1 MATANPFAEEN
12 LQPRAANDSRVA
24 VNPFSEE
31 ALQASE
37 KTVLRGSLLS
47 GQSAN
52 PDQTAEAVKLSRKT
66 GAPYEAIQANL
77 PEVQQ
82 GARLDDYEKM
92 LAGAPATRKFLTA
105 PQNAAM
111 ANDDVGNLTAF
122 EEAFAKALGA
132 GRAAYGRV
140 GETYRRPSG
149 QLRAN
154 ERSIAG
160 AFSEPVQRGLAQ
172 GDRGLTF
179 LLSEMGVLSNNP
191 AGIGVRLANQQREIE
206 RFPVPQ
212 DIEQGMTAISSAP
225 TMGDAAEA
233 ILGNPRAVFEVSL
246 QSLGASAPSLIGAVA
261 GSVLGPG
268 GTAAGAGLGSFAV
281 EYAAT
286 LQEVMA
292 EKGVNGRDPLAI
304 TGALG
309 NPDMM
314 SAAREKAIKRGIPIA
329 IFDALTAGVAGRL
342 LAGSK
347 GTIVSATTRAV
358 GELAVQAGGGAAGEA
373 IAQAVT
379 GEYKPGDILLEALA
393 EMPSAMVEV
402 PANIRS
408 ARARA
413 SQAEQSAAA
422 AENLA
427 KVAEAVKLR
436 ARDPESFAQ
445 FVNQVAES
453 SGDAPAEFYISSDTL
468 TNTLNQAGITMERLA
483 MVAPAVAA
491 QLRAASFVPG
501 ADIRVPVAEFAAAG
515 ADITIPLIDHLRET
529 PDAMSRAEAQ
539 EYLKTEG
546 DRIQG
551 DVEKELGKM
560 NSSIAARQDLD
571 KATARFEAE
580 LTSAGRFRPEV
591 NKAYAGMMGNFY
603 ATQAARAGMPLEDF
617 LQKYQLRVT
626 GKTGQGAQ
634 TLEQSVSDD
643 PQRWATYTADR
654 AKAPGEVIFS
664 SDEFQIEFK
673 PVAKDNPDG
682 MEAFQA
688 VGPDGSVIGTL
699 DIGKDGER
707 YKGAIQVAPANR
719 RQGIA
724 SALYREAEKKLGV
737 KLTPDTPHTADA
749 AAFWAQPNR
758 QFGEPNQSP
767 AQAGRAQ
774 AATNSIATTVE
785 RAQAA
790 VADFLGSDTL
800 PNGLGKV
807 VVTTAAD
814 IKATWEP
821 LIGRN
826 VQMESEGDAGA
837 AQAFYDPASKT
848 VFLIA
853 DNIRAGDEAAV
864 LAHELMHKHGQ
875 AALGKAGWD
884 KLHSV
889 INTWAN
895 SPEDSDERAVYQ
907 YASSKVRAVGEQL
920 SSQEMFPYAVEAALK
935 MGVQP
940 SKKAKAGTVSRWLN
954 DVQTAMKTA
963 WDKVTGKPEAF
974 DTQDLVNLAYGIAQ
988 MENPAL
994 AISQQGQAAINPVA
1008 VAQQSADP
1016 ETGLPQFAGSNG
1028 LFIGFAAPTER
1039 LEFIPTDDSLQM
1051 LNFVIMRDGQMIGS
1065 ADLLFEGDKLVSLYD
1080 IEVDKAGRGKGDG
1093 AAVIQTLLGA
1103 DPLRD
1108 VEISNIVESARGF
1121 WESVGV
1127 PTQNLGPGEAY
1138 DGTLNWQTYTDSRA
1152 GQRAA
1157 RGNDD
1162 GSTGTVRGA
1171 DTSAAGPGQSGD
1183 GQADNRLNQ
1192 SAVDQTATPAFL
1204 KWFGDSKV
1212 VDDAGKPLVVYH
1224 GTTAEFSEFKTETEM
1239 GAHFGTAPQANSMA
1253 ISSGNVMPSFLS
1265 LKNPLRMRDR
1275 GDFSPGMTVEQLADL
1290 GVKPKDGSG
1299 FPSFAQLDAMTVA
1312 DATKQLQAI
1321 IEANGYDGIVYL
1333 NRREGL
1339 GTTAN
1344 DPEPSA
1350 LEFDDFTDAQFK
1362 QTFPGAADSYIAFR
1376 PEQIKSAI
1384 GNNGDF
1390 NPANPNIL
1398 NQPAFHG
1405 SPHDFERF
1413 STDNIGSGE
1422 GAQAYGWGLYFAEN
1436 KGIAEGYH
1444 KSLSLKVA
1452 HVNGEVPE
1460 RGTLRWEAANMI
1472 ASKGY
1477 DAALDQATKSAEFK
1491 FLTPAG
1497 REQAAKVR
1505 DEIVALKDAEVKD
1518 KSSGGVYEVDIPDE
1532 AVANMLLWDKPLSE
1546 QPEAVQKALATI
1558 DPDQWDVSGDDY
1570 DPNQT
1575 GQWAYMAL
1583 AAGNSKRFGSMKIAS
1598 QTLAKAGVP
1607 GIKYLDGGS
1616 RAGGDGNYNLVV
1628 FDDSIVK
1635 LTHKDGSPV
1644 TTAERNEYLQSAQS
1658 GNQAPRATL
1667 NFASDITQAP
1677 SVIALLEG
1685 ADLSSFLHESGH
1697 FFLEVQ
1703 ADLAARIQLRMSF
1716 GDTVSEAERGIVDD
1730 MNTLLAWF
1738 GVTDMPEASA
1748 LDQWAL
1754 KTLEERREAHETF
1767 ARGFERYAMEGK
1779 APTQELAGLFNK
1791 FRSWLISVYQKL
1803 ASLNVNLTDDVR
1815 AVMDRMLASDEAIA
1829 EAQAARNMGPLF
1841 QSPEQAGM
1849 TPAEYDTYQF
1859 LGERATAAAS
1869 EELDARLMK
1878 DMKWLS
1884 RAKSKAIKAAQE
1896 EAAQLRRDTEIEVR
1910 REVMAQPIYQAWQIL
1925 TGKGLTAEDR
1935 LAANKKRGK
1944 SNTLNPAVDN
1954 LFEAIANLGG
1964 LDKAQVQAAWGVEDK
1979 LESGLFGK
1987 PVLRVEGGRSIE
1999 GMIERLVE
2007 EGYILPGRNGMTDA
2021 EQFEALF
2028 DDQRR
2033 GVDRYSV
2040 EKEFSASQEDA
2051 PIEGVDL
2058 TNRFA
2063 KLNTTELQRR
2073 YGMKDDAVWRILSE
2087 RRMTN
2092 DTGLDPDLLAESI
2105 PGGGFTSG
2113 DELVRKLAAAPP
2125 PAQVIAEQ
2133 TDQRMMERYGDIT
2146 SAEALSQAADEAV
2159 HNELRARVIATELKA
2174 LQKAGQVLTGDRNTT
2189 SVLAKAAKEYAAQVI
2204 ARQRVRDLR
2213 PSQYTA
2219 AEGRSAKL
2227 AEQALGKD
2235 MAEAALHKRN
2245 QLINNYAARA
2255 AYDAQDEVK
2264 AMQAYFRKFDKRRDS
2279 IDPGY
2284 QDQIEALLE
2293 RFDFKPA
2300 SLKAIDK
2307 RKSFA
2312 AWYEEA
2318 AAGDNPPDVPEYL
2331 LDEAS
2336 RKSYKDMTVEELRGL
2351 RDTVKQ
2357 IEHQGRL
2364 KNKLLLA
2371 RDQRDFDAAATAM
2384 ANSIVENGGEAR
2396 EVNLEGPN
2404 PVTDWFAGVAASH
2417 RKLASLFRQMDGNKD
2432 DGPMYD
2438 LIGRGMNERGTM
2450 EDVMVEKATVALR
2463 DIYAPLMKMRGGIT
2477 GARSKLY
2484 IPEIDASLTRGG
2496 RLAVALN
2503 WGNEANR
2510 QRIMDGDKWSAGQVQ
2525 AILKTLTP
2533 VELKFVNDVWAYI
2546 DSYWE
2551 DIAAKEKRLTGV
2563 APEKVQ
2569 AQPFAQMAADGTEV
2583 QMRGGY
2589 YPLKYDTDRS
2599 DRADTQEA
2607 AQAAKEMMQGVMTR
2621 STTRRGHTKER
2632 LKEVKRAVRKD
2643 LNVIT
2648 QHITQVTHDL
2658 AWHEWLIDTNKLLQD
2673 NRVVS
2678 AIRDHYGPKVL
2689 KTIRDD
2695 VMGIATADVV
2705 PQTDIDKALLTL
2717 RGNVTRATMGA
2728 SITTAFLQPFGL
2740 TQSMVRIGPQHVLR
2754 GMARWGGDAVR
2765 MENTVEWIRDKS
2777 EFMRL
2782 RSKTFNK
2789 ELREIRG
2796 SVAGKSATMRVV
2808 DAGLFALMQKMQLVA
2823 DVPTWI
2829 GQYEKSTA
2837 EGLDEAAAVAM
2848 ADRAVLESQG
2858 GGATKDLAEV
2868 QRKHPMLTQFYSYFS
2883 VTLNL
2888 AAEQTAATDF
2898 KNPAAV
2904 AGWLGDMALLMVIP
2918 AILPS
2923 FIMFALKG
2931 GDEDDEKGWAKRI
2944 AEWQLGYLM
2953 GTIVGVR
2960 ELSGAVSGFDYAGPP
2975 VGRIIADLG
2984 KAGKQ
2989 TAQGEL
2995 DEPAV
3000 MAYIKLMG
3008 TAFGIPITQA
3018 LRSYKGWKAWD
3029 EGQEGA
3035 GPQSVLFGPPPRD

>member
-1 MATANPFAEEN
+1 MANPYAIDQI
-12 LQPRAANDSRVA
+12 QPPAANDSG
-24 VNPFSEE
+24 NPYAISTIKADEST
-31 ALQASE
+31 A
-37 KTVLRGSLLS
+37 LRGSLLS

-52 PDQTAEAVKLSRKT
+52 PDQTAEAVQLSRKT
-66 GAPYEAIQANL
+66 GSPYEAIQANL

-82 GARLDDYEKM
+82 GERLDAYEKM
-92 LAGAPATRKFLTA
+92 LAGAPATRRFLTA

-111 ANDDVGNLTAF
+111 ANDDVGGLTAVEQAIRDF
-122 EEAFAKALGA
+122 MGGGVMKRGAPGKTGNDKALQFLSNTGSAAVSGLQDASA
-132 GRAAYGRV
+132 GV
-140 GETYRRPSG
+140 
-149 QLRAN
+149 
-154 ERSIAG
+154 
-160 AFSEPVQRGLAQ
+160 VGLAQ
-172 GDRGLTF
+172 ASFDMLAPALDPLTGTVLPENPLRRAAAGLSSYRQGIEAQAKANTPKT
-179 LLSEMGVLSNNP
+179 EGVVEGGFFS
-191 AGIGVRLANQQREIE
+191 GIKSLATNVAALPLAL
-206 RFPVPQ
+206 FPGG
-212 DIEQGMTAISSAP
+212 QGAALTAMTAPVGGGAYGEARDKGLNPGQAAVYGGSQAVIEYATEKLPLSKLIGDVKAGTPFFKTLAKQIALEVPGEQLATVLQDLNEWAVLNPEKPFKSYLEERPNAAAQTLIATIVGAGGQVAVMSAVQNVLDK
-225 TMGDAAEA
+225 TENA
-233 ILGNPRAVFEVSL
+233 SL
-246 QSLGASAPSLIGAVA
+246 QRTRAQEA
-261 GSVLGPG
+261 
-268 GTAAGAGLGSFAV
+268 AAGAEGIVKAV
-281 EYAAT
+281 EAAKLAT
-286 LQEVMA
+286 REPASFQE
-292 EKGVNGRDPLAI
+292 
-304 TGALG
+304 
-309 NPDMM
+309 
-314 SAAREKAIKRGIPIA
+314 
-329 IFDALTAGVAGRL
+329 
-342 LAGSK
+342 
-347 GTIVSATTRAV
+347 
-358 GELAVQAGGGAAGEA
+358 
-373 IAQAVT
+373 
-379 GEYKPGDILLEALA
+379 
-393 EMPSAMVEV
+393 
-402 PANIRS
+402 
-408 ARARA
+408 
-413 SQAEQSAAA
+413 
-422 AENLA
+422 
-427 KVAEAVKLR
+427 
-436 ARDPESFAQ
+436 
-445 FVNQVAES
+445 FVNQVAEDS
-453 SGDAPAEFYISSDTL
+453 DTPTELFIDATTL
-468 TNTLNQAGITMERLA
+468 TNTLNQAGITMERLQ

-515 ADITIPLIDHLRET
+515 ADITTPLIDHLRET

-546 DRIQG
+546 DRIQA
-551 DVEKELGKM
+551 DVETELGKM
-560 NSSIAARQDLD
+560 GNSIAARQDID

-603 ATQAARAGMPLEDF
+603 AAQAARAGMPLVDF
-617 LQKYQLRVT
+617 LNKYQLRVT
-626 GKTGQGAQ
+626 SKTGQGAQ
-634 TLEQSVSDD
+634 TLEQ
-643 PQRWATYTADR
+643 
-654 AKAPGEVIFS
+654 GS
-664 SDEFQIEFK
+664 S
-673 PVAKDNPDG
+673 
-682 MEAFQA
+682 
-688 VGPDGSVIGTL
+688 
-699 DIGKDGER
+699 
-707 YKGAIQVAPANR
+707 
-719 RQGIA
+719 
-724 SALYREAEKKLGV
+724 
-737 KLTPDTPHTADA
+737 
-749 AAFWAQPNR
+749 
-758 QFGEPNQSP
+758 
-767 AQAGRAQ
+767 
-774 AATNSIATTVE
+774 TVQ

-800 PNGLGKV
+800 PNELGR
-807 VVTTAAD
+807 VVTATAAD

-821 LIGRN
+821 LIRRN

-895 SPEDSDERAVYQ
+895 APEDSDERAVYQ

-974 DTQDLVNLAYGIAQ
+974 GTQDLVNLAYGIAQ

-994 AISQQGQAAINPVA
+994 APESRGLAAINPVA
-1008 VAQQSADP
+1008 GESLDVPGVLLELGKLESLFQYPKSDSKDIETIAADKGLQVTAVDRNAAESKEWMLANTTPEGAQSWMVTLPAGQKATVVQDGQQVYINVSAVG
-1016 ETGLPQFAGSNG
+1016 EGNGGSAVYDLAANYAANNG
-1028 LFIGFAAPTER
+1028 LTFIGDPNGVSPAAMRRR
-1039 LEFIPTDDSLQM
+1039 LENMLSSAVKYGTTDHLQPHPDQLAGNPEIGVPALKWTDGDTEGNILSM
-1051 LNFVIMRDGQMIGS
+1051 VEASVAATESTNPVATQNVSFDPASQSFVDGDNNPLDA
-1065 ADLLFEGDKLVSLYD
+1065 ADLRAMLDFDERTPGTGQAGVATLQRNALF
-1080 IEVDKAGRGKGDG
+1080 R
-1093 AAVIQTLLGA
+1093 TLLSGPDARRAFLDAVRGQSGEAGA
-1103 DPLRD
+1103 GAGATRGTFYQG
-1108 VEISNIVESARGF
+1108 VESAG
-1121 WESVGV
+1121 
-1127 PTQNLGPGEAY
+1127 
-1138 DGTLNWQTYTDSRA
+1138 
-1152 GQRAA
+1152 
-1157 RGNDD
+1157 
-1162 GSTGTVRGA
+1162 
-1171 DTSAAGPGQSGD
+1171 
-1183 GQADNRLNQ
+1183 
-1192 SAVDQTATPAFL
+1192 
-1204 KWFGDSKV
+1204 
-1212 VDDAGKPLVVYH
+1212 
-1224 GTTAEFSEFKTETEM
+1224 
-1239 GAHFGTAPQANSMA
+1239 
-1253 ISSGNVMPSFLS
+1253 
-1265 LKNPLRMRDR
+1265 
-1275 GDFSPGMTVEQLADL
+1275 
-1290 GVKPKDGSG
+1290 
-1299 FPSFAQLDAMTVA
+1299 
-1312 DATKQLQAI
+1312 
-1321 IEANGYDGIVYL
+1321 
-1333 NRREGL
+1333 
-1339 GTTAN
+1339 
-1344 DPEPSA
+1344 
-1350 LEFDDFTDAQFK
+1350 
-1362 QTFPGAADSYIAFR
+1362 
-1376 PEQIKSAI
+1376 
-1384 GNNGDF
+1384 
-1390 NPANPNIL
+1390 
-1398 NQPAFHG
+1398 
-1405 SPHDFERF
+1405 
-1413 STDNIGSGE
+1413 
-1422 GAQAYGWGLYFAEN
+1422 
-1436 KGIAEGYH
+1436 
-1444 KSLSLKVA
+1444 
-1452 HVNGEVPE
+1452 
-1460 RGTLRWEAANMI
+1460 
-1472 ASKGY
+1472 
-1477 DAALDQATKSAEFK
+1477 
-1491 FLTPAG
+1491 
-1497 REQAAKVR
+1497 
-1505 DEIVALKDAEVKD
+1505 
-1518 KSSGGVYEVDIPDE
+1518 
-1532 AVANMLLWDKPLSE
+1532 
-1546 QPEAVQKALATI
+1546 
-1558 DPDQWDVSGDDY
+1558 
-1570 DPNQT
+1570 
-1575 GQWAYMAL
+1575 
-1583 AAGNSKRFGSMKIAS
+1583 
-1598 QTLAKAGVP
+1598 
-1607 GIKYLDGGS
+1607 
-1616 RAGGDGNYNLVV
+1616 
-1628 FDDSIVK
+1628 
-1635 LTHKDGSPV
+1635 
-1644 TTAERNEYLQSAQS
+1644 
-1658 GNQAPRATL
+1658 APRATL

-1703 ADLAARIQLRMSF
+1703 ADLATRIQTQISA
-1716 GDTVSEAERGIVDD
+1716 GASVSEAERGIVDD

-1748 LDQWAL
+1748 LDQWAM

-1767 ARGFERYAMEGK
+1767 ARGFERYAMEGR

-1791 FRSWLISVYQKL
+1791 FRSWLVSIYQKL
-1803 ASLNVNLTDDVR
+1803 ANLNVTLTDDVR
-1815 AVMDRMLASDEAIA
+1815 GVMDRMLASDEAIA

-1849 TPAEYDTYQF
+1849 TPKEYDTYQF

-1884 RAKSKAIKAAQE
+1884 RAKSKAIKAAQA
-1896 EAAQLRRDTEIEVR
+1896 EADDIRRDTEREVR
-1910 REVMAQPIYQAWQIL
+1910 AEVMAQPVYQVWQLL
-1925 TGKGLTAEDR
+1925 TGKSTKAMEQPEALTEYQKESADHKAKREEAEDEAGKAAR
-1935 LAANKKRGK
+1935 AAMLADQTELKGLARGQFIAKNKRQIDINVQQAMLEWDQK
-1944 SNTLNPAVDN
+1944 NPA
-1954 LFEAIANLGG
+1954 
-1964 LDKAQVQAAWGVEDK
+1964 
-1979 LESGLFGK
+1979 
-1987 PVLRVEGGRSIE
+1987 PVRPATA
-1999 GMIERLVE
+1999 
-2007 EGYILPGRNGMTDA
+2007 Y
-2021 EQFEALF
+2021 
-2028 DDQRR
+2028 
-2033 GVDRYSV
+2033 
-2040 EKEFSASQEDA
+2040 EDA
-2051 PIEGVDL
+2051 APGFE
-2058 TNRFA
+2058 TT
-2063 KLNTTELQRR
+2063 KLNTDELKKR
-2073 YGMKDDAVWRILSE
+2073 YGTGEKAIWRILSE
-2087 RRMTN
+2087 RRMTSSEGM
-2092 DTGLDPDLLAESI
+2092 DAEVLAGAE
-2105 PGGGFTSG
+2105 GFSSG
-2113 DELVRKLAAAPP
+2113 DEMIQKLAAAIPP
-2125 PAQVIAEQ
+2125 EQLIAEEV
-2133 TDQRMMERYGDIT
+2133 DQRMMERYGDIT
-2146 SAEALSQAADEAV
+2146 SPEALSQAADEAV

-2219 AEGRSAKL
+2219 AEARSAKL

-2279 IDPGY
+2279 IDAGY

-2300 SLKAIDK
+2300 SLKAIDE
-2307 RKSFA
+2307 RKTLA
-2312 AWYEEA
+2312 AWYAEQEA
-2318 AAGDNPPDVPEYL
+2318 LGITPDIPEKL
-2331 LDEAS
+2331 LDEARRQS
-2336 RKSYKDMTVEELRGL
+2336 FKDMTVEELRGL

-2357 IEHQGRL
+2357 IEHMGRNL
-2364 KNKLLLA
+2364 KVLTTVKGRIA
-2371 RDQRDFDAAATAM
+2371 FDKVADEIAKTV
-2384 ANSIVENGGEAR
+2384 IDNGGAAR
-2396 EVNLEGPN
+2396 KVQLEGPN
-2404 PVTDWFAGVAASH
+2404 PVVDWFAGVAASH

-2432 DGPMYD
+2432 DGPLYEY
-2438 LIGRGMNERGTM
+2438 IGRAMNERGTM
-2450 EDVMVEKATVALR
+2450 EDVAVEKATVALR
-2463 DIYAPLMKMRGGIT
+2463 EIYAPILKLRGGIT
-2477 GARSKLY
+2477 GFRSKVY
-2484 IPEIDASLTRGG
+2484 IDEIKTSLTRGG

-2563 APEKVQ
+2563 EPEKVQ
-2569 AQPFAQMAADGTEV
+2569 PLPFTQMAADGTEV

-2607 AQAAKEMMQGVMTR
+2607 AQAAKEMMQGVLTR

-2658 AWHEWLIDTNKLLQD
+2658 AWHEWLIDTNKLLKD
-2673 NRVVS
+2673 ERVVS

-2695 VMGIATADVV
+2695 VLGIATADVV
-2705 PQTDIDKALLTL
+2705 PQDSVDKALLLL
-2717 RGNVTRATMGA
+2717 RSNVTRATMGA

-2740 TQSMVRIGPQHVLR
+2740 TQSMVRIGPKHVLR
-2754 GMARWGGDAVR
+2754 GMARWGGDAAR
-2765 MENTVEWIRDKS
+2765 MENTVEWIRGKS

-2823 DVPTWI
+2823 DVPTWV
-2829 GQYEKSTA
+2829 GQYEKSLA

-2923 FIMFALKG
+2923 MIMYGLKG
-2931 GDEDDEKGWAKRI
+2931 GDDDDEKGWAKRI

-2953 GTIVGVR
+2953 GTVVGIR

-2975 VGRIIADLG
+2975 VSRIVSDIG

-3000 MAYIKLMG
+3000 MAYIRLMG
-3008 TAFGIPITQA
+3008 TAFGIPVTQA
-3018 LRSYKGWKAWD
+3018 MRSYKGWKAWD

>member
-1 MATANPFAEEN
+1 MANPYALEQID
-12 LQPRAANDSRVA
+12 QPAANDAAGDNPYAIRAIESDSRT
-24 VNPFSEE
+24 
-31 ALQASE
+31 Q
-37 KTVLRGSLLS
+37 LRGSLLS

-52 PDQTAEAVKLSRKT
+52 PDQTAEAVKLARKT
-66 GAPYEAIQANL
+66 GSPYEAIQANL

-82 GARLDDYEKM
+82 GARLDEYEKM
-92 LAGAPATRKFLTA
+92 LAGAPATRRFMTV

-111 ANDDVGNLTAF
+111 GNDDVGPLT
-122 EEAFAKALGA
+122 EVEKAIRSFMDGGPRKLPRARSAVMNSQEYSAEVRRVLADNPALDETTARALVMNGA
-132 GRAAYGRV
+132 MVDNQMPR
-140 GETYRRPSG
+140 
-149 QLRAN
+149 
-154 ERSIAG
+154 AG
-160 AFSEPVQRGLAQ
+160 AVRG
-172 GDRGLTF
+172 
-179 LLSEMGVLSNNP
+179 P
-191 AGIGVRLANQQREIE
+191 
-206 RFPVPQ
+206 
-212 DIEQGMTAISSAP
+212 
-225 TMGDAAEA
+225 EA
-233 ILGNPRAVFEVSL
+233 STGSVVS
-246 QSLGASAPSLIGAVA
+246 GLIGAARRMPETFDRQLGYIAADILGLDQTQNRNRLAALETRNVSGTPAFETATGQGLYAGGVSTIQNAPGIALSIATGSPAPALTLAGVQSSVPAYSKYRERGASGGMAAVGALSEGAVEVA
-261 GSVLGPG
+261 TELLPMQSLLKVFGKGGQGAAMQFLKSQFQEQWTEQIATVAQDAIDTAIANPNKTWAEYVAERPG
-268 GTAAGAGLGSFAV
+268 AAYQTFLATLVQTGAVTIAHTAAQKV
-281 EYAAT
+281 
-286 LQEVMA
+286 
-292 EKGVNGRDPLAI
+292 
-304 TGALG
+304 TGA
-309 NPDMM
+309 
-314 SAAREKAIKRGIPIA
+314 A
-329 IFDALTAGVAGRL
+329 F
-342 LAGSK
+342 
-347 GTIVSATTRAV
+347 TRN
-358 GELAVQAGGGAAGEA
+358 EEA
-373 IAQAVT
+373 NRA
-379 GEYKPGDILLEALA
+379 EEA
-393 EMPSAMVEV
+393 
-402 PANIRS
+402 
-408 ARARA
+408 
-413 SQAEQSAAA
+413 AAA
-422 AENLA
+422 AENIVKA
-427 KVAEAVKLR
+427 VAASKLVT
-436 ARDPESFAQ
+436 RDAESFQ
-445 FVNQVAES
+445 EFVNQVAE
-453 SGDAPAEFYISSDTL
+453 DSDTPTELFIDATAL

-515 ADITIPLIDHLRET
+515 ADITTPLIDHLRET
-529 PDAMSRAEAQ
+529 PTSPSRAEARK
-539 EYLKTEG
+539 YLATEG
-546 DRIQG
+546 AQILA
-551 DVEKELGKM
+551 DVEAELGKL
-560 NSSIAARQDLD
+560 SKDVTFRQQMDSV
-571 KATARFEAE
+571 TARFEAE
-580 LTSAGRFRPEV
+580 LNAAGRYRPEV
-591 NKAYAGMMGNFY
+591 NKAFATFMGNYY
-603 ATQAARAGMPLEDF
+603 AVQAARAGMPLEDF
-617 LQKYQLRVT
+617 LNKYQLRVT

-634 TLEQSVSDD
+634 TLEQ
-643 PQRWATYTADR
+643 
-654 AKAPGEVIFS
+654 G
-664 SDEFQIEFK
+664 
-673 PVAKDNPDG
+673 
-682 MEAFQA
+682 
-688 VGPDGSVIGTL
+688 GTL
-699 DIGKDGER
+699 DTVRAQWDAAGIRNSISEKDGTIELGQIIVPEGAR
-707 YKGAIQVAPANR
+707 GAGAGTQAMQQLLAYADATGQRVVLTPSADFGGTKSRLVKFYKGLGFVENKGRSKDFTTRATMI
-719 RQGIA
+719 
-724 SALYREAEKKLGV
+724 REPKGTL
-737 KLTPDTPHTADA
+737 
-749 AAFWAQPNR
+749 AQ
-758 QFGEPNQSP
+758 S
-767 AQAGRAQ
+767 GRAQ

-800 PNGLGKV
+800 PNALGR
-807 VVTTAAD
+807 VVTASAAD

-864 LAHELMHKHGQ
+864 LTHELMHKHGQ

-884 KLHSV
+884 KLHGV
-889 INTWAN
+889 ISTWAN
-895 SPEDSDERAVYQ
+895 APEDSDERAVYQ

-920 SSQEMFPYAVEAALK
+920 SSQEMFPYAVEAAIK

-974 DTQDLVNLAYGIAQ
+974 GTQDLVNLAYGIAQ

-994 AISQQGQAAINPVA
+994 APGQRAKAAINPVA

-1016 ETGLPQFAGSNG
+1016 DTGLPQFAGSNG

-1065 ADLLFEGDKLVSLYD
+1065 ADLLFEGDKLAALYD
-1080 IEVDKAGRGKGDG
+1080 IELDASGRGKGDG

-1108 VEISNIVESARGF
+1108 VNISNIVESARGF

-1138 DGTLNWQTYTDSRA
+1138 DGTLNWQTYTESRA
-1152 GQRAA
+1152 GKRAA
-1157 RGNDD
+1157 RGNDGD
-1162 GSTGTVRGA
+1162 GAGAVRSAEPG
-1171 DTSAAGPGQSGD
+1171 AAGPGQSGD

-1192 SAVDQTATPAFL
+1192 SAVDQTATPQFK
-1204 KWFGDSKV
+1204 KWFGDSV
-1212 VDDAGKPLVVYH
+1212 VTDTGTATGSPLVVYH
-1224 GTTAEFSEFKTETEM
+1224 GTTGDITQFDAKRRGENTGAQSAGMGFFFTDDTQTAESYANFAATSARVAALVREAEAAEKRGNWDLYDQKVTEYEALDASFNDSQNRLA
-1239 GAHFGTAPQANSMA
+1239 GQNVLPVYLA
-1253 ISSGNVMPSFLS
+1253 IQ
-1265 LKNPLRMRDR
+1265 NPL
-1275 GDFSPGMTVEQLADL
+1275 V
-1290 GVKPKDGSG
+1290 V
-1299 FPSFAQLDAMTVA
+1299 
-1312 DATKQLQAI
+1312 
-1321 IEANGYDGIVYL
+1321 
-1333 NRREGL
+1333 
-1339 GTTAN
+1339 
-1344 DPEPSA
+1344 
-1350 LEFDDFTDAQFK
+1350 DAQGENAEGFDIPAAIK
-1362 QTFPGAADSYIAFR
+1362 KAMRGKHDGVVIQNLDDAAGLSNRPATHYVIFNPGA
-1376 PEQIKSAI
+1376 IKSAV
-1384 GNNGDF
+1384 GNDGNFD
-1390 NPANPNIL
+1390 PTNPNIV
-1398 NQPAFHG
+1398 NQ
-1405 SPHDFERF
+1405 
-1413 STDNIGSGE
+1413 GE
-1422 GAQAYGWGLYFAEN
+1422 G
-1436 KGIAEGYH
+1436 
-1444 KSLSLKVA
+1444 
-1452 HVNGEVPE
+1452 
-1460 RGTLRWEAANMI
+1460 
-1472 ASKGY
+1472 
-1477 DAALDQATKSAEFK
+1477 
-1491 FLTPAG
+1491 
-1497 REQAAKVR
+1497 
-1505 DEIVALKDAEVKD
+1505 
-1518 KSSGGVYEVDIPDE
+1518 
-1532 AVANMLLWDKPLSE
+1532 
-1546 QPEAVQKALATI
+1546 
-1558 DPDQWDVSGDDY
+1558 
-1570 DPNQT
+1570 
-1575 GQWAYMAL
+1575 
-1583 AAGNSKRFGSMKIAS
+1583 
-1598 QTLAKAGVP
+1598 
-1607 GIKYLDGGS
+1607 
-1616 RAGGDGNYNLVV
+1616 
-1628 FDDSIVK
+1628 
-1635 LTHKDGSPV
+1635 
-1644 TTAERNEYLQSAQS
+1644 
-1658 GNQAPRATL
+1658 APRATL

-1716 GDTVSEAERGIVDD
+1716 GDTVSEAERGIVAD

-1748 LDQWAL
+1748 LDQWAM

-1791 FRSWLISVYQKL
+1791 FRSWLVSIYQKL
-1803 ASLNVNLTDDVR
+1803 ASLNVTLTDDVR
-1815 AVMDRMLASDEAIA
+1815 GVMDRMLASDQAIA

-1925 TGKGLTAEDR
+1925 TGKGLNAEDR
-1935 LAANKKRGK
+1935 LLAEKAKGK
-1944 SNTLNPAVDN
+1944 AQTLDPAVDN
-1954 LFEAIANLGG
+1954 LFAAIAKLGG
-1964 LDKAQVQAAWGVEDK
+1964 LDKGQAQTQWGVEDK
-1979 LESGLFGK
+1979 LESGVFGA
-1987 PVLRVEGGRSIE
+1987 PVLRVEGGLGIDA
-1999 GMIERLVE
+1999 MAERLVE
-2007 EGYILPGRNGMTDA
+2007 EGYLMPDTGGRADLAKFA
-2021 EQFEALF
+2021 ELF

-2040 EKEFSASQEDA
+2040 QYEFNLDQDGA
-2051 PIEGVDL
+2051 PIEAVDL

-2063 KLNTTELQRR
+2063 KLNTEELRRR
-2073 YGMKDDAVWRILSE
+2073 YGTAPDAVWRILSE

-2125 PAQVIAEQ
+2125 PRQVIEEEV
-2133 TDQRMMERYGDIT
+2133 DQRMMERYGDIT

-2174 LQKAGQVLTGDRNTT
+2174 LQKAGQVLSGDRNTT

-2219 AEGRSAKL
+2219 AEARSAKL

-2264 AMQAYFRKFDKRRDS
+2264 AMQVYFRKFDKRRDS
-2279 IDPGY
+2279 IDAGY

-2312 AWYEEA
+2312 AWYEEQ

-2331 LDEAS
+2331 LDEAG

-2384 ANSIVENGGEAR
+2384 ANSIVEHGGEAR

-2463 DIYAPLMKMRGGIT
+2463 DIYAPLMKLRGGIT

-2563 APEKVQ
+2563 EPEKVQ
-2569 AQPFAQMAADGTEV
+2569 PLPFTQMAADGTEV

-2648 QHITQVTHDL
+2648 QHVTQVTHDL
-2658 AWHEWLIDTNKLLQD
+2658 AWHEWLIDTNKLLKD
-2673 NRVVS
+2673 ERVVS
-2678 AIRDHYGPKVL
+2678 AIRDYYGPKVL

-2695 VMGIATADVV
+2695 VLGIATADVV
-2705 PQTDIDKALLTL
+2705 PQTDVDKALLSL

-2754 GMARWGGDAVR
+2754 GIARWGGDAAR
-2765 MENTVEWIRDKS
+2765 MENTVEWIRGKS

-2782 RSKTFNK
+2782 RAKTFNK

-2918 AILPS
+2918 AILPA
-2923 FIMFALKG
+2923 FIMHALKGG
-2931 GDEDDEKGWAKRI
+2931 GDEDDEKDWAKRI
-2944 AEWQLGYLM
+2944 AQWQLGYLM
-2953 GTIVGVR
+2953 GTVVGVR

-2975 VGRIIADLG
+2975 VGRIIADIG

-2989 TAQGEL
+2989 TAQGEV

-3000 MAYIKLMG
+3000 MAYIRLMG
-3008 TAFGIPITQA
+3008 TAFGIPTVQA

>member
-1 MATANPFAEEN
+1 MANPYALEQIE
-12 LQPRAANDSRVA
+12 QPAAANDSG
-24 VNPFSEE
+24 NPYALGTIE
-31 ALQASE
+31 ADSRTQ
-37 KTVLRGSLLS
+37 LRGSLLS

-66 GAPYEAIQANL
+66 GSPYEAIQANL

-111 ANDDVGNLTAF
+111 ANDDVGGLTAVEQAIRDF
-122 EEAFAKALGA
+122 MGGGGARIRRPDNLVMNSPEYAAAVRRARIDNPALDDDAARSLVMNGAMVDNQMPRAGAVRGPEASTGTVLSGLAGAAGRMPETFSEQLGYIAADVLGLDKTQVRNRLANLETRNISGTPQFDTETGRGLYAGGVSTIQNAPGLALSIATGNPAIGLGMSGAQSAVPAYSKYRERGASGTMAAVGALGEGAVEVATELLPMQSLLKVFGKGGAGAATQFLKSQFQEQWTEQIATVAQDAIDTAIANPNKTWGEFVAERPGAAYQTFLATLVQTGAVTIAHTAAQKIA
-132 GRAAYGRV
+132 GRAFNSTESA
-140 GETYRRPSG
+140 T
-149 QLRAN
+149 RA
-154 ERSIAG
+154 E
-160 AFSEPVQRGLAQ
+160 
-172 GDRGLTF
+172 
-179 LLSEMGVLSNNP
+179 
-191 AGIGVRLANQQREIE
+191 
-206 RFPVPQ
+206 
-212 DIEQGMTAISSAP
+212 
-225 TMGDAAEA
+225 EA
-233 ILGNPRAVFEVSL
+233 
-246 QSLGASAPSLIGAVA
+246 
-261 GSVLGPG
+261 
-268 GTAAGAGLGSFAV
+268 AAGAES
-281 EYAAT
+281 
-286 LQEVMA
+286 
-292 EKGVNGRDPLAI
+292 
-304 TGALG
+304 
-309 NPDMM
+309 
-314 SAAREKAIKRGIPIA
+314 
-329 IFDALTAGVAGRL
+329 LT
-342 LAGSK
+342 K
-347 GTIVSATTRAV
+347 
-358 GELAVQAGGGAAGEA
+358 
-373 IAQAVT
+373 
-379 GEYKPGDILLEALA
+379 LA
-393 EMPSAMVEV
+393 E
-402 PANIRS
+402 
-408 ARARA
+408 A
-413 SQAEQSAAA
+413 S
-422 AENLA
+422 
-427 KVAEAVKLR
+427 KLR
-436 ARDPESFAQ
+436 ARDPESFAA
-445 FVNQVAES
+445 FVNQVAED
-453 SGDAPAEFYISSDTL
+453 GDVPAELFIDGDTL

-515 ADITIPLIDHLRET
+515 ADITTPLIDHLRET

-546 DRIQG
+546 DRIQA
-551 DVEKELGKM
+551 DVETELGKM
-560 NSSIAARQDLD
+560 GSSIAARQDLD

-654 AKAPGEVIFS
+654 AKAPGEVIFA
-664 SDEFQIEFK
+664 SDKFQIEFK
-673 PVAKDNPDG
+673 PAAKDNPYG
-682 MEAFQA
+682 MDALQA
-688 VGPDGSVIGTL
+688 VGPDGKVIGTL
-699 DIGKDGER
+699 DVGKDGNR
-707 YKGAIQVAPANR
+707 YKGVIQVAPANR

-737 KLTPDTPHTADA
+737 KFTPDTPHTADA

-758 QFGEPNQSP
+758 QFGEQTQSL

-800 PNGLGKV
+800 PNALGR
-807 VVTTAAD
+807 VVTATADD

-884 KLHSV
+884 KLHGV
-889 INTWAN
+889 ISTWAN
-895 SPEDSDERAVYQ
+895 APEDSDERAVYQ

-935 MGVQP
+935 MGLQP

-974 DTQDLVNLAYGIAQ
+974 GTQDLVNLAYGIAQ

-994 AISQQGQAAINPVA
+994 VPGQRAQAAINPVA

-1016 ETGLPQFAGSNG
+1016 ETGLPQFAGSKG

-1039 LEFIPTDDSLQM
+1039 LEFIPTDDSRQM

-1065 ADLLFEGDKLVSLYD
+1065 ADLLFEGDKLAALYD
-1080 IEVDKAGRGKGDG
+1080 IELDAAGRGQGDG
-1093 AAVIQTLLGA
+1093 AAVIQTLMGA

-1108 VEISNIVESARGF
+1108 VEISNIVESARNF

-1127 PTQNLGPGEAY
+1127 PTQNLAPGEAY
-1138 DGTLNWQTYTDSRA
+1138 DGTLNWQTYLDSRA

-1157 RGNDD
+1157 RAND
-1162 GSTGTVRGA
+1162 GAGAGTVPGA
-1171 DTSAAGPGQSGD
+1171 EAGATGPGQSGD
-1183 GQADNRLNQ
+1183 GQAGNRLNQ
-1192 SAVDQTATPAFL
+1192 
-1204 KWFGDSKV
+1204 
-1212 VDDAGKPLVVYH
+1212 
-1224 GTTAEFSEFKTETEM
+1224 
-1239 GAHFGTAPQANSMA
+1239 
-1253 ISSGNVMPSFLS
+1253 
-1265 LKNPLRMRDR
+1265 
-1275 GDFSPGMTVEQLADL
+1275 
-1290 GVKPKDGSG
+1290 
-1299 FPSFAQLDAMTVA
+1299 
-1312 DATKQLQAI
+1312 
-1321 IEANGYDGIVYL
+1321 
-1333 NRREGL
+1333 
-1339 GTTAN
+1339 
-1344 DPEPSA
+1344 
-1350 LEFDDFTDAQFK
+1350 
-1362 QTFPGAADSYIAFR
+1362 
-1376 PEQIKSAI
+1376 
-1384 GNNGDF
+1384 
-1390 NPANPNIL
+1390 
-1398 NQPAFHG
+1398 
-1405 SPHDFERF
+1405 
-1413 STDNIGSGE
+1413 GE
-1422 GAQAYGWGLYFAEN
+1422 G
-1436 KGIAEGYH
+1436 
-1444 KSLSLKVA
+1444 
-1452 HVNGEVPE
+1452 
-1460 RGTLRWEAANMI
+1460 
-1472 ASKGY
+1472 
-1477 DAALDQATKSAEFK
+1477 
-1491 FLTPAG
+1491 
-1497 REQAAKVR
+1497 
-1505 DEIVALKDAEVKD
+1505 
-1518 KSSGGVYEVDIPDE
+1518 
-1532 AVANMLLWDKPLSE
+1532 
-1546 QPEAVQKALATI
+1546 
-1558 DPDQWDVSGDDY
+1558 
-1570 DPNQT
+1570 
-1575 GQWAYMAL
+1575 
-1583 AAGNSKRFGSMKIAS
+1583 
-1598 QTLAKAGVP
+1598 
-1607 GIKYLDGGS
+1607 
-1616 RAGGDGNYNLVV
+1616 
-1628 FDDSIVK
+1628 
-1635 LTHKDGSPV
+1635 
-1644 TTAERNEYLQSAQS
+1644 
-1658 GNQAPRATL
+1658 APRATL

-1716 GDTVSEAERGIVDD
+1716 GDTVSEAERGIVED

-1754 KTLEERREAHETF
+1754 KTLDERREAHETF

-1791 FRSWLISVYQKL
+1791 FRSWLVSIYQKL
-1803 ASLNVNLTDDVR
+1803 ANLNVTLTDDVR
-1815 AVMDRMLASDEAIA
+1815 GVMDRMLASDEAIA

-1884 RAKSKAIKAAQE
+1884 RAKSKAIKAAQA
-1896 EAAQLRRDTEIEVR
+1896 EADDIRRDTEREVR
-1910 REVMAQPIYQAWQIL
+1910 AEVMAQPIYRAWAFL
-1925 TGKGLTAEDR
+1925 TGKQDPIAPGTVA
-1935 LAANKKRGK
+1935 
-1944 SNTLNPAVDN
+1944 PAD
-1954 LFEAIANLGG
+1954 ITGM
-1964 LDKAQVQAAWGVEDK
+1964 
-1979 LESGLFGK
+1979 ESGK
-1987 PVLRVEGGRSIE
+1987 LRTS
-1999 GMIERLVE
+1999 LVKN
-2007 EGYILPGRNGMTDA
+2007 IDA
-2021 EQFEALF
+2021 EAWS
-2028 DDQRR
+2028 R
-2033 GVDRYSV
+2033 
-2040 EKEFSASQEDA
+2040 
-2051 PIEGVDL
+2051 
-2058 TNRFA
+2058 
-2063 KLNTTELQRR
+2063 
-2073 YGMKDDAVWRILSE
+2073 LSE
-2087 RRMTN
+2087 RRMTSEEN
-2092 DTGLDPDLLAESI
+2092 GMDPDLVAEVFE
-2105 PGGGFTSG
+2105 FTSG

-2133 TDQRMMERYGDIT
+2133 VDQLMMERYGDIT

-2174 LQKAGQVLTGDRNTT
+2174 LLKAGQVLTGDRNTT

-2219 AEGRSAKL
+2219 AEARSAKL

-2279 IDPGY
+2279 IDAGY

-2384 ANSIVENGGEAR
+2384 ADSIVEHGGEAR

-2463 DIYAPLMKMRGGIT
+2463 DIYAPLLKMRGGIT

-2525 AILKTLTP
+2525 AILKTLSP

-2563 APEKVQ
+2563 APEKVL
-2569 AQPFAQMAADGTEV
+2569 AEPFTVMAADGTEV
-2583 QMRGGY
+2583 QMTGGY

-2658 AWHEWLIDTNKLLQD
+2658 AFHEWLIDTNKLLKD
-2673 NRVVS
+2673 ERVVS

-2695 VMGIATADVV
+2695 VLGIATADVV

-2754 GMARWGGDAVR
+2754 GMARWGGDAAR
-2765 MENTVEWIRDKS
+2765 MENTVEWIREKS

-2918 AILPS
+2918 AILPA

-2960 ELSGAVSGFDYAGPP
+2960 ELSGAVGGFDYAGPP
-2975 VGRIIADLG
+2975 VSRIITDIG
-2984 KAGKQ
+2984 KAGQQ
-2989 TAQGEL
+2989 TIQGEV

-3000 MAYIKLMG
+3000 MAYIRLMG

-3035 GPQSVLFGPPPRD
+3035 GPQSVLFGPPPKD